1 MHFEFV
7 MKFSDRYRP
16 HLPNRS
22 MAVVAWLVWIAE
34 LAVSTT
40 NSGQAAITDQQHAKA
55 TELAQRVLAASK
67 LYADGSFAKSAEQ
80 VTSVQ
85 QELIEL
91 LKSSDA
97 ELQRQVKPTY
107 QRLVRAHHLLE
118 LEGAEL
124 EPLPSWKELT
134 ASGNRVPD
142 KMPNA
147 AKGTEVSF
155 TQDIAPWLINSCGN
169 CHIDKRSGE
178 FSMASFERLMAG
190 AKGAT
195 VVFPGSARSSRLVDV
210 LESGDMPRSGGKV
223 SAEQLA
229 ALKSWIDEGA
239 KFDGPATSVPLA
251 SFVSTGTPSPAG
263 PATDAA
269 SANRMQ
275 VQRDNR
281 DETISYA
288 RTIAPILFTNCQGCH
303 IGGQR
308 ASGGLRIDTFALL
321 SRGGDSGS
329 IVVPSKSSESLLV
342 KKIKGES
349 GNRMPAGGRPALS
362 TEQITA
368 IVTWIDEGAAF
379 DGPTEEMNIETVI
392 NQVWADTAQHG
403 ELFLRRQ
410 QASLQRWT
418 RVLPNDSPSTT
429 KDDELFLLGNVPQER
444 LDKVLGQ
451 LQSAVSQTK
460 KLLKAPADRPLIHG
474 GLTVFVLK
482 SRYDYSEFGR
492 MTESRELPK
501 EWLGHWHADP
511 LDVYGV
517 LAADSDNSDARAAD
531 RQAEAVA
538 LQIVS
543 GAYLGSFSQVPTW
556 FAEGVARN
564 LVKNSFRRGD
574 ARLALWQQAYP
585 GALRKVDKAKTLL
598 EGRLDE
604 ESAGLVGMG
613 LTHFMMERTNRR
625 RFDQLLELLRL
636 GKNFESACAATFAPS
651 ETLVTGWLGK

>member
-1 MHFEFV
+1 MNLF
-7 MKFSDRYRP
+7 DRYRP
-16 HLPNRS
+16 HPTNRS
-22 MAVVAWLVWIAE
+22 MALVTWLALTAWL
-34 LAVSTT
+34 AVCTA

-55 TELAQRVLAASK
+55 TELAQSILAASK
-67 LYADGSFAKSAEQ
+67 LYADGSYAKSAEK

-91 LKSSDA
+91 LKSSNV
-97 ELQRQVKPTY
+97 ELQRLVKPTY
-107 QRLVRAHHLLE
+107 QRLVRAHSLLE

-134 ASGNRVPD
+134 ASENAVPD
-142 KMPNA
+142 KMSNA
-147 AKGTEVSF
+147 AKGTEASF
-155 TQDIAPWLINSCGN
+155 TSDIAPWLINTCGN
-169 CHIDKRSGE
+169 CHIAKRSGE
-178 FSMASFERLMAG
+178 FSMASFESLMAG
-190 AKGAT
+190 ANGAT

-210 LESGDMPRSGGKV
+210 IESGDMPRGGGKV

-239 KFDGPATSVPLA
+239 KFDGPT
-251 SFVSTGTPSPAG
+251 
-263 PATDAA
+263 TD
-269 SANRMQ
+269 
-275 VQRDNR
+275 
-281 DETISYA
+281 
-288 RTIAPILFTNCQGCH
+288 
-303 IGGQR
+303 
-308 ASGGLRIDTFALL
+308 
-321 SRGGDSGS
+321 
-329 IVVPSKSSESLLV
+329 
-342 KKIKGES
+342 
-349 GNRMPAGGRPALS
+349 
-362 TEQITA
+362 
-368 IVTWIDEGAAF
+368 
-379 DGPTEEMNIETVI
+379 MNIESLI
-392 NQVWADTAQHG
+392 NQVQAGSAQHG

-410 QASLQRWT
+410 QDSLQRWT

-444 LDKVLGQ
+444 LGSVLEQ
-451 LQSAVSQTK
+451 LQSAVLQTK
-460 KLLKAPADRPLIHG
+460 KLLKTPVDKPLIDG

-492 MTESRELPK
+492 MTENRELPK
-501 EWLGHWHADP
+501 DWLGHWHADP

-517 LAADSDNSDARAAD
+517 LAADSDSSDARAAD

-564 LVKNSFRRGD
+564 LVKDSFRRGD
-574 ARLALWQQAYP
+574 ARLAVWQHAYP
-585 GALRKVDKAKTLL
+585 VALLKMDKAQTLL

-625 RFDQLLELLRL
+625 RFDQLLELLQA
-636 GKNFESACAATFAPS
+636 GQTFESACTATFAPP
-651 ETLVTGWLGK
+651 ETLVSGWLGK